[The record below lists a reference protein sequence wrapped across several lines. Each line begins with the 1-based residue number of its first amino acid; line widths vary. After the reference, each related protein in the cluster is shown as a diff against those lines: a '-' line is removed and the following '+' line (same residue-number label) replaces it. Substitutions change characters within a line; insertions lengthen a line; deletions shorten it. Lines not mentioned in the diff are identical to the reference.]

1 MQLKCQGVP
10 RADLTVGDH
19 LTDTWQ
25 TRKCGLE
32 SICSEKAVGTVL
44 SLLLFWTLVTW
55 LRGLLLEHSSDPWI
69 LTEQLIKVNRQKMS
83 HFTFAYVQFLY
94 HDIFHIEDEFL
105 EVFMLAYLLEHAYF
119 TQNQVSS
126 GLLLVN
132 YIWLLNYVKVKNSI
146 RESLVI
152 FLVRKPH
159 LKFSLGP
166 VVSINLGLSLM
177 LISYLCLITSEFK
190 VWFSFFFR
198 CWRIW

>member
-1 MQLKCQGVP
+1 
-10 RADLTVGDH
+10 
-19 LTDTWQ
+19 
-25 TRKCGLE
+25 
-32 SICSEKAVGTVL
+32 
-44 SLLLFWTLVTW
+44 
-55 LRGLLLEHSSDPWI
+55 
-69 LTEQLIKVNRQKMS
+69 MS

-105 EVFMLAYLLEHAYF
+105 EVFMLPYLLEHTYF

-146 RESLVI
+146 RESFVI
-152 FLVRKPH
+152 FLIRKPH

-177 LISYLCLITSEFK
+177 LISYFVFDYK
-190 VWFSFFFR
+190 
-198 CWRIW
+198 